1 MRRLRVALL
10 VHRDLLVPASLA
22 GLSRFERHRRK
33 TELDVLRAL
42 ARLGHEVRQLGVV
55 DELDPIRAALED
67 FAPQIVF
74 NLLEEFQGEAIY
86 DQHVVAYLELLRM
99 PYTGCNPR
107 GLVLA
112 RDKALAKKLVAWDG
126 IRVPRFAVF
135 RAGERVRRPRHL
147 AYPLMVKSL
156 LEESSMGIAR
166 ASIVRDDAALALRVR
181 RVQHRT
187 GADALVE
194 EFVSGRELYVAIL
207 GNRRLQALPP
217 LELVARRWPAGEEL
231 IATERLKHDPRYQRR
246 HGVGLVRAR
255 LPAALHRQLARESKL
270 IYRALGLEGYG
281 RIDFRLDREGR
292 LYFLEANPNP
302 DVARAEEMAS
312 AARAAG
318 IPYAALLQR
327 ILSLGLRR

>member
-1 MRRLRVALL
+1 MALL
-10 VHRDLLVPASLA
+10 VHQDLLVPPSLA

-33 TELDVLRAL
+33 TEIDVLTVL
-42 ARLGHEVRQLGVV
+42 AKLGHDVRQLGVV
-55 DELDPIRAALED
+55 DELDPIREAVDD

-86 DQHVVAYLELLRM
+86 DQNVVGYLELLRV

-147 AYPLMVKSL
+147 QYPLMVKSL
-156 LEESSMGIAR
+156 LEESSMGISR

-181 RVQHRT
+181 RVQRRT
-187 GADALVE
+187 GTDALVE

-207 GNRRLQALPP
+207 GNQRLQVLPP
-217 LELVARRWPAGEEL
+217 LELVARNWPAGEEL
-231 IATERLKHDPRYQRR
+231 IATERLKHDVRYQEK

-255 LPAALHRQLARESKL
+255 LPGALRQQLVRESKRV
-270 IYRALGLEGYG
+270 YRTLGLAGYG
-281 RIDFRLDREGR
+281 RIDFRLDRAGR
-292 LYFLEANPNP
+292 LHFLEANPNP
-302 DVARAEEMAS
+302 DVARAEEMAL